1 MDNKRFLILD
11 TDGDVLVEVQR
22 GAFTVGITE
31 VVSVNSYLV
40 GVYANETEYLGG
52 LYPSLGEAQQAIAG
66 LMTFKPSPKNNA
78 YQFPQPSEPVSA
90 LEVLGTLAGEWF

>member
-1 MDNKRFLILD
+1 MGKRFLILD
-11 TDGDVLVEVQR
+11 TDGEPLTEITR

-40 GVYANETEYLGG
+40 GVYTEGTEYLGA
-52 LYPSLGEAQQAIAG
+52 LYPSLGEAQQAIQL